1 MKLFRDDKTNNS
13 KETWVINVAPH
24 KTLPAARS
32 EEKWLFSQAN
42 FPLQISYTKKLE
54 ISAKALPCLN
64 DFLAYVSKLSRT
76 KSFSKIQQVTTES
89 ITNEG

>member
-1 MKLFRDDKTNNS
+1 MKLFRDHKTNNS
-13 KETWVINVAPH
+13 KETLVINVAPH

-32 EEKWLFSQAN
+32 EEKWLFLQAN

-54 ISAKALPCLN
+54 ISAKALPCSN

-76 KSFSKIQQVTTES
+76 KSFSKIQ
-89 ITNEG
+89 